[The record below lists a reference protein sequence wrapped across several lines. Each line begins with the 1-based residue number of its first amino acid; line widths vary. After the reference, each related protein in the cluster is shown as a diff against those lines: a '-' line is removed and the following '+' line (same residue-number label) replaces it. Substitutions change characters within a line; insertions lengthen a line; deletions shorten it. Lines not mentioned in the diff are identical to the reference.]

1 MTADQIIGL
10 SAALIVMCIGLVGT
24 VLPGI
29 PSTPLILAAA
39 IGHKIYF
46 GPESVGMLVMVV
58 LVVVT
63 AFSVVL
69 DYAASMAGAKK
80 LGATW
85 RGITG
90 AVAGLIAGLFIPFPG
105 IIVGPFAGAMLFEMV
120 GGRQWREASR
130 AGIGAT
136 VGMLAGAVVKLA
148 CSIAMIGLFTLNV
161 VQRSAI

>member
-1 MTADQIIGL
+1 MTMEQAMGL
-10 SAALIVMCIGLVGT
+10 SIALIVMCIGLAGT
-24 VLPGI
+24 ILPGI

-39 IGHKIYF
+39 IGHKVYF
-46 GPESVGMLVMVV
+46 GPASVGMLVMIV

-85 RGITG
+85 RGVTG

-120 GGRQWREASR
+120 GGREWREASR
-130 AGIGAT
+130 AGLGAT
-136 VGMLAGAVVKLA
+136 VGLLAGAVAKLA
-148 CSIAMIGLFTLNV
+148 CGIGMIALFTLNV
-161 VQRSAI
+161 VQRSAL